1 MESFKKA
8 LKQAIVEKAEG
19 VRFEEGLAPS
29 LMLFAAER
37 ELPQLGILD
46 RSLLETLIASLIPTA
61 SSTSD
66 SLVEGVLNITN
77 FGEIKLLAAREGNLR
92 LFACVPPQG
101 TSLYQ
106 QLKNQLTAPQAR
118 APLKAID
125 LPPAAPDDAFA
136 QNAGMPRAGHFGS
149 AMSGSVSGTIG
160 GSRMEEHP
168 IHRQAPLP
176 EPALDPLAQYA
187 PPAVHDDAPFQGT
200 LVRPRFDMEAA
211 PSDPLAQYAPPSPLD
226 AFAPPPVA
234 SPFVPTDMSDPSP
247 FAPVDPSFKQGVPL
261 HHQDFTGTYISAPGP
276 GPGSPFAMPAP
287 VGHHELEAYQAPA
300 SSALPYTPAVSHTP
314 HAAWSPDASAPSSH
328 AAPPRDISFGA
339 SIPGESIERNGSF
352 AIDSVLEDMVRRKAS
367 DLHLTM
373 KEPICMR
380 LDGEIHRT
388 GSIAITE
395 AQMREWVLPIMPPK
409 NREEFAKAHDTDFAY
424 EVPGLARFRVN
435 VFRDRMGVGA
445 VLRQIPDKVLSADDL
460 GLPPAIRKM
469 CELNKGLVVVTGPTG
484 SGKSTTLAAMIDL
497 INETRGDHIL
507 TIEDP
512 IEFVHK
518 QKKCLINQ
526 REVHKH
532 TQSFSR
538 ALRAA
543 LREDPDIILIGEM
556 RDLETVEIAI
566 ETAETG
572 HLVFGTL
579 HTNTAI
585 STVDRLIDQFPSEQQ
600 AQVRIMLSES
610 LKGVVAQTLVKK
622 KGGGRCAAQEIL
634 VIDKAVSS
642 LIREGN
648 THMMQNQM
656 QTQKAKGNQLLNDA
670 LLALVQK
677 GLVDPKDAFTK
688 AVEKEAFLNLLQ
700 SKGISVEGA
709 KSAS

>member
-8 LKQAIVEKAEG
+8 LKQAIVDKADG
-19 VRFEEGLAPS
+19 VRFEEGQAPS
-29 LMLFAAER
+29 LMLFANER
-37 ELPQLGILD
+37 TLSQLGALD
-46 RSLLETLIASLIPTA
+46 KNSLLNLINSLIPNA
-61 SSTSD
+61 FANGEVLS
-66 SLVEGVLNITN
+66 EGVLNITN
-77 FGEIKLLAAREGNLR
+77 FGELKLLAISQDIIR
-92 LFACVPPQG
+92 LFAFIPPQG

-106 QLKNQLTAPQAR
+106 QVKNQFLSPQTKAPVR
-118 APLKAID
+118 AID
-125 LPPAAPDDAFA
+125 LPPPQDEGPAPALA
-136 QNAGMPRAGHFGS
+136 PRGQFGS
-149 AMSGSVSGTIG
+149 SSPNTAHGTIG
-160 GSRMEEHP
+160 GGSRVEESP
-168 IHRQAPLP
+168 IHSPLP
-176 EPALDPLAQYA
+176 FATQEAMDPLAMYA
-187 PPAVHDDAPFQGT
+187 PPTSPATDPMGGGSGT
-200 LVRPRFDMEAA
+200 LVRPRFDMPAEE
-211 PSDPLAQYAPPSPLD
+211 DPLAKYAPLGNHES
-226 AFAPPPVA
+226 FAPPTSEARPFQA
-234 SPFVPTDMSDPSP
+234 QMDSPE
-247 FAPVDPSFKQGVPL
+247 PL
-261 HHQDFTGTYISAPGP
+261 
-276 GPGSPFAMPAP
+276 
-287 VGHHELEAYQAPA
+287 
-300 SSALPYTPAVSHTP
+300 
-314 HAAWSPDASAPSSH
+314 PSSH
-328 AAPPRDISFGA
+328 ASPLDYQTHNPVLPDYSGTYVSSPLPPDLSETMSYTAQGRGTAMDFVPTQIAAAAPTHAQSPHTMPISQAPAPVTAPKEIVFGP
-339 SIPGESIERNGSF
+339 SVPGESIIRTGSF
-352 AIDSVLEDMVRRKAS
+352 AIDSILENMVRKKAS

-373 KEPICMR
+373 KEPVCLR
-380 LDGEIHRT
+380 VDGEIHRV
-388 GSIAITE
+388 GSEPITE
-395 AQMREWVLPIMPPK
+395 DQMRQWILPIMPPK
-409 NREEFAKAHDTDFAY
+409 NREEFATIHDTDFAY

-460 GLPPAIRKM
+460 GLPAAIRKL

-497 INETRGDHIL
+497 INETRSDHIL

-600 AQVRIMLSES
+600 EQVRIMLAES

-634 VIDKAVSS
+634 IVDKAVSS

-656 QTQKAKGNQLLNDA
+656 QTQKSKGNQLLNDA

-677 GLVDPKDAFTK
+677 GLIDPKDAYTK
-688 AVEKEAFLNLLQ
+688 AIEKEALLTLFQ
-700 SKGISVEGA
+700 QKGITLDVA
-709 KSAS
+709 KSA